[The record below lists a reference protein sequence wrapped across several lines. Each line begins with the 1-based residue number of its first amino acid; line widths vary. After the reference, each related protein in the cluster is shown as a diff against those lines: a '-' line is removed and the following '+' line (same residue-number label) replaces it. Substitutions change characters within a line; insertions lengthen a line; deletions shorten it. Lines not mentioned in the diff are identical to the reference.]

1 MGSRPGPRVSMVR
14 IVPCVYSPVALAR
27 KPTPMTLPVSTAEL
41 VKPWVIPQG
50 V

>member
-1 MGSRPGPRVSMVR
+1 MVR

-27 KPTPMTLPVSTAEL
+27 KATKMTIPVSTAAL